1 MIKTLTKRISVLTFI
16 ASMCFT
22 GAFSQYTLQSSNL
35 PAPYVKWEF
44 QILSDTS
51 IQPLSGG
58 AGVIW
63 DFNLYTV
70 SVNTLSEVYE
80 VPSASGVDATFPTA
94 NLKKLN
100 YFGWTDY
107 YYRNPAG
114 TELQFLGIYNSSNE
128 IHVSNTQKLL
138 TIPLTYGNSISN
150 AALAGSGYGGSTLAG
165 TISVIADGYGTL
177 KVGGITFNNV
187 TRVKTDMTIVED
199 FGSGLTGN
207 VHVVKYSWYKTGTN
221 APYFEIVTLNMDGI
235 LGTSTQKYAIKNY
248 RVNIGVDELAEPNL
262 GLSVF
267 PNPLKDQVSL
277 KINLNRTS
285 DVTLQIMDITG
296 KVKLSQTTKQTAGEH
311 EMKLDVSDL
320 SKGVYILSA
329 ISGTIN
335 RQQRIVITE

>member
-1 MIKTLTKRISVLTFI
+1 MIKTLTKRILGLTFI
-16 ASMCFT
+16 AALAAPA
-22 GAFSQYTLQSSNL
+22 AFSQYTLQSSNL
-35 PAPYVKWEF
+35 PAPFVKWEF

-80 VPSASGVDATFPTA
+80 VTSNSAVDVSFPTA

-100 YFGWTDY
+100 YLGWTDY

-114 TELQFLGIYNSSNE
+114 TELQYLGFHNTSNE

-138 TIPLTYGNSISN
+138 TVPLTYGNSISN
-150 AALAGSGYGGSTLAG
+150 APLAGTGYSGSTLAG

-177 KVGGITFNNV
+177 KVGGLTFNNV
-187 TRVKTDMTIVED
+187 TRVKTDMAIVED
-199 FGSGLTGN
+199 FGGGILSN

-235 LGTSTQKYAIKNY
+235 VGNSTQKFAIKNY
-248 RVNIGVDELAEPNL
+248 RVNIGVDELAESNL
-262 GLSVF
+262 GLTVF

-277 KINLNRTS
+277 KINLNKNA
-285 DVTLQIMDITG
+285 DVTLQLMDITG
-296 KVKLSQTTKQTAGEH
+296 KIKLSETSKQTAGEH
-311 EMKLDVSDL
+311 ELKLDVSGL